1 VIRTETQLQDG
12 RWVAS
17 PVNGG
22 TAMTWGVEMDAAVR
36 LPQLLAGA
44 PAVALR
50 FNATAND
57 SRVEDVPG
65 PDNRLDEQVRFSSTL
80 GADYQIRTGWTIGG
94 SYTYRTGGTV
104 QVSPGQFEI
113 SAYGRELDLYSLW
126 SLGAGSK
133 LRMSLA
139 NALHRSLYTGQGR
152 ISAEGTEQLR
162 RQRKAS
168 PLLRVQ
174 LELPL

>member
-1 VIRTETQLQDG
+1 
-12 RWVAS
+12 
-17 PVNGG
+17 
-22 TAMTWGVEMDAAVR
+22 M
-36 LPQLLAGA
+36 LLK
-44 PAVALR
+44 R
-50 FNATAND
+50 
-57 SRVEDVPG
+57 
-65 PDNRLDEQVRFSSTL
+65 TL

-113 SAYGRELDLYSLW
+113 GAYGRELDLYSLW
-126 SLGAGSK
+126 SLGAGRK
-133 LRMSLA
+133 LRVSLA